1 MLGFADEDRSQPMAG
16 SVCFGMQRFLLLAAA
31 LAAASCDPSETGT
44 LTPTAS
50 NAKTVPSI
58 DDGTFLTRIDPL
70 GGQWSIERI
79 GEEDFQRFKGWVN
92 FSAGGFLNH
101 GAGCSGGYP
110 AFYRLDG
117 QHLTIIRREAVY
129 IGKCA
134 AAAAADRAAAAASE
148 RRLSEFL
155 DEVAAWEH
163 PDDRRLI
170 LTAKDGTRALLTRPV
185 EPHPDLA
192 GRWIIET
199 VGGQPLVT
207 ERRPPTLSISMGNI
221 GAFADCNSM
230 GAPFTIPAP
239 GRIAVTGPIIG
250 TAIGCAPEDAAEDAL
265 MTKGMMAASA
275 YRLENDRL
283 FFTGGPGMVLRRP
296 PPPDRR
302 LAGEYRACGNTLL
315 GAYHEGP
322 ITLAIDE
329 RTMGDNAGCVAEYK
343 ADGPNLTLRLADSPA
358 CAAEAPPFV
367 PGEPISVGGTIST
380 LAATRPDGFGFD
392 GEGRLILR
400 TRRGLLSMCRKGSPP
415 PFGD

>member
-1 MLGFADEDRSQPMAG
+1 MR
-16 SVCFGMQRFLLLAAA
+16 RFLLLAVV
-31 LAAASCDPSETGT
+31 LAAASCEPSDK
-44 LTPTAS
+44 LALAPVASSASTAS
-50 NAKTVPSI
+50 PM
-58 DDGTFLTRIDPL
+58 DDGTFLARIDPL

-79 GEEDFQRFKGWVN
+79 GQQDFQRFKGWVN

-117 QHLTIIRREAVY
+117 NRLTIIRREAIR

-134 AAAAADRAAAAASE
+134 SATTADRFAAAASE
-148 RRLSEFL
+148 RRLTEFL
-155 DEVAAWEH
+155 DQVESWER
-163 PDDRRLI
+163 PDDRKLV
-170 LTAKDGTRALLTRPV
+170 LTAKDGMRALLIRPV
-185 EPHPDLA
+185 ERHPDLA

-199 VGGQPLVT
+199 IGGQPLVT

-230 GAPFTIPAP
+230 GAPFTISAP
-239 GRIAVTGPIIG
+239 GRIAVTGPIMG

-265 MTKGMMAASA
+265 MTKAMTAASA
-275 YRLENDRL
+275 YRLEDDRL
-283 FFTGGPGMVLRRP
+283 IFNGGPGMVLRRP
-296 PPPDRR
+296 PPADRR
-302 LAGEYRACGNTLL
+302 LAGEYQACGNTLL

-322 ITLAIDE
+322 ITLAVDE
-329 RTMGDNAGCVAEYK
+329 RAMRDNAGCVAEYS
-343 ADGPNLTLRLADSPA
+343 ADGPNLILRLANSPA

-367 PGEPISVGGTIST
+367 PGEPISVGGKMST
-380 LAATRPDGFGFD
+380 LAVTRPDGFGFD
-392 GEGRLILR
+392 DEGRLILR